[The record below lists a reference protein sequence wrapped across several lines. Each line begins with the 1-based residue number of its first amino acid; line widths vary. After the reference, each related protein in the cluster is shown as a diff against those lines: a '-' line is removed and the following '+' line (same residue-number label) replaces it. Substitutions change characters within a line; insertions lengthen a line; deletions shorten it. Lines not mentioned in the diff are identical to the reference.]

1 MQIKNSSLY
10 LVSVWLWACTAV
22 ISMITV
28 LFKLKYPNI
37 FSLSSN
43 LMSLTV
49 FLLAVIN
56 VVLYYKIYETP
67 MVILYEDK
75 ISLFAGLLR
84 ARVEFMLSDL
94 ISVERTK
101 FALIFKKIDKKRK
114 LPLQS
119 ISKDGRTYIF
129 EYLQSNN
136 ITILSKGR

>member
-10 LVSVWLWACTAV
+10 LVSVWLWVCTAV
-22 ISMITV
+22 ISMITI

-136 ITILSKGR
+136 ITILSKG